1 MIEITSKPEMIGRM
15 VKRKTRD
22 EFLLIIG
29 VSPMYNLVYIGE
41 TIYELK
47 DANKM
52 YDLVPEGDDE
62 KE

>member
-1 MIEITSKPEMIGRM
+1 MEITSNPEMIGRM
-15 VKRKTRD
+15 VRRKTRD